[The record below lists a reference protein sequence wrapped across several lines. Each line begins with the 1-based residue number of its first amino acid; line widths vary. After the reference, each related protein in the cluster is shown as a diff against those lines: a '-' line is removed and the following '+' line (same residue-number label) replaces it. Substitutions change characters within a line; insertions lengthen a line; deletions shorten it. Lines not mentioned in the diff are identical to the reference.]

1 MYNMAIIV
9 DNIELYNWNLLRE
22 LNLNVL
28 NKKKKINIW
37 DNG

>member
-28 NKKKKINIW
+28 NKKKR
-37 DNG
+37 